1 MFLTTAVKIGFLVN
15 PVSGMGGRVGL
26 KGTDGAAIQRRAE
39 ALGAERSS
47 PSRAVLALGSIDK
60 DLSIVFLTC
69 SGDMGRDELDA
80 VKLPSETVYK
90 PQEHTTRK
98 DTQAAAKRFLDEK
111 VDLILFAGG
120 DGTARDVLEV
130 VGGHVPILGIPAGV
144 KMQSAVFALTPE
156 EVGELLASYA
166 SSGTLRD
173 GEVLDVDEDGFRR
186 GEVRA
191 RLYGVARVPDVP
203 GVQSGKQ
210 AYHSGSSDDEAA
222 EIAQYI
228 VDSMDEDVLY
238 IIGPGS
244 TTARIGEAMGQ
255 KKTLLGVDAYIGRS
269 PLRLDASEKELLSI
283 LEEHDG
289 PAEIIVTP
297 IGAQGFFF
305 GRGNQQ
311 ISPDVIRRVGRENV
325 VVVATPS
332 KLNGTPTLRSD
343 TGDADL
349 DRSLSGKRRVV
360 TGYKRRRLVEVG

>member
-1 MFLTTAVKIGFLVN
+1 VKIGFLVN

-26 KGTDGAAIQRRAE
+26 KGTDGSETQRRAE

-47 PSRAVLALGSIDK
+47 PGRAVQALGSIDNG
-60 DLSIVFLTC
+60 LPLEFLTC
-69 SGDMGRDELDA
+69 AGEMGRDELDA
-80 VKLPSETVYK
+80 VTLPSEIVYS
-90 PQEHTTRK
+90 PRQRTTRE
-98 DTQAAAKRFLDEK
+98 DTQAAVKTFLEEN
-111 VDLILFAGG
+111 VDLVLFAGG

-130 VGGHVPILGIPAGV
+130 VGGRVPILGIPAGV

-156 EVGELLASYA
+156 EVGGLLASFV
-166 SSGTLRD
+166 SSGVLRD
-173 GEVLDVDEDGFRR
+173 GEVLDVDEEGFRR

-191 RLYGVARVPDVP
+191 RLYGVARVPDAP

-210 AYHSGSSDDEAA
+210 AYHLGSSDDEAA

-228 VDSMDEDVLY
+228 VDSMEDDVLY

-255 KKTLLGVDAYIGRS
+255 EKTLLGVDAYIGRK
-269 PLRLDASEKELLSI
+269 PLRLDASEKDLLSI
-283 LEEHDG
+283 LETHDA
-289 PAEIIVTP
+289 PTEIIVTP

-311 ISPDVIRRVGRENV
+311 ISPDVIRRVGPENV
-325 VVVATPS
+325 VIVATPS
-332 KLNGTPTLRSD
+332 KLNGTPMLRSD

-360 TGYKRRRLVEVG
+360 TGYKRRRLIEVG